1 MIKERY
7 KGIYYGWIIVC
18 LAALGSFF
26 SGPGQTYSN
35 SIFIDEYIHTFGW
48 SRSEISGIYSAAT
61 LAAGLLMMVVGRYV
75 DKFGQRQMMVVVSII
90 LGVACFF
97 NSIVQNIWMLGIGFF
112 LVRLFGQG
120 SMSLIPNTLVPQWF
134 IKKRGRAMS
143 FMAMGGFASAAFF
156 PIANAWL
163 IDLWGW
169 EAAWRVWGILLLV
182 LFAPLAFFGVRN
194 RPEDM
199 GLLPDGDRAIPLKAE
214 EAPDSKQKLQ
224 KPVKDD
230 DWTLQE
236 AMKTRAF
243 WAILICVGIPAL
255 VNTGITFH
263 LLSIFG
269 ESQLS
274 PQLAATVL
282 SMMAVIGFP
291 ISLAAGFILEKVR
304 TTLLLTVVFVIEI
317 AVLILLIYTHS
328 VLAGVVFG
336 TIWGIGNGLERITLN
351 IIWPNYFGR
360 RYIGSINGIAM
371 MIMVIGSAFGPL
383 PLGIGFDHFHS
394 YKESLFLLLVFPI
407 IGVIAS
413 LLAKQP
419 IKEI

>member
-1 MIKERY
+1 MMKVRFQ
-7 KGIYYGWIIVC
+7 GIYYGWIIVF

-35 SIFIDEYIHTFGW
+35 SIFIDEYINTFGW
-48 SRSEISGIYSAAT
+48 SRSEISGIYSGAT

-75 DKFGQRQMMVVVSII
+75 DKFGQRQMMVVVSVI
-90 LGVACFF
+90 LGLSCLF

-163 IDLWGW
+163 IDLWSW
-169 EAAWRVWGILLLV
+169 EMAWRVWGILLLV
-182 LFAPLAFFGVRN
+182 LFAPLAFLGVRN

-199 GLLPDGDRAIPLKAE
+199 GLLPDGDRAISLAME
-214 EAPDSKQKLQ
+214 EVSNSKQQLQ
-224 KPVKDD
+224 NAVKEE

-304 TTLLLTVVFVIEI
+304 TNLLLTVVFVIEI
-317 AVLILLIYTHS
+317 ALLIILINSHS
-328 VLAGVVFG
+328 VLVGVMFG
-336 TIWGIGNGLERITLN
+336 IIWGIGNGLERITLN

-383 PLGIGFDHFHS
+383 PLRLALCLWALGSIISTAIKKVCFS
-394 YKESLFLLLVFPI
+394 YYFFRLS
-407 IGVIAS
+407 A
-413 LLAKQP
+413 
-419 IKEI
+419 